1 MSKRKPVVSYNPDG
15 TVDVTLR
22 FHRLRPSR
30 GRDFRSVLYYEDIL
44 ENKDLNV
51 YVKIWRR
58 MPRGKIREVMLK
70 YAKDRM
76 IKNSPV
82 II

>member
-1 MSKRKPVVSYNPDG
+1 MAKRKPVVSYNSDG
-15 TVDVTLR
+15 TVDVTLK
-22 FHRLRPSR
+22 FNRLRPRR
-30 GRDFRSVLYYEDIL
+30 GENFRSVLYHEDIL

-58 MPRGKIREVMLK
+58 MPRGKIREVMLR

-76 IKNSPV
+76 INNSPV